1 MSKQSRFR
9 GPFDKRHRKW
19 AETLLKSEQQQLY
32 IFIDPCKAIQ
42 SEKWFLSDM
51 KNLRTVC

>member
-42 SEKWFLSDM
+42 LEKWFLSDM